1 LPYASEISTVTSREG
16 HRLRVLENRMVRNI
30 FGPKRD
36 KVKGYWRRQYN
47 EESHDL

>member
-1 LPYASEISTVTSREG
+1 LPYAPEYLTLALREG
-16 HRLRVLENRMVRNI
+16 HRLRVLENRVVMNV

-47 EESHDL
+47 DKFHDL